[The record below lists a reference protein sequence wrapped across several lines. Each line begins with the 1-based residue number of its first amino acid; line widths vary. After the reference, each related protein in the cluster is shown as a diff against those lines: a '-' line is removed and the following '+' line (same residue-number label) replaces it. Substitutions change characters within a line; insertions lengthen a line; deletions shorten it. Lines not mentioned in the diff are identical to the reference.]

1 MAYLVYIWTYKSTIQ
16 FMANQTTIQTP
27 LKTVIQDYEAGTKS
41 KFRPTKDFYESMEIN
56 RIRFWQL
63 VKGKQEPKASEILA
77 LSKFFNVPFNQLI
90 TNEKARN

>member
-1 MAYLVYIWTYKSTIQ
+1 MEVQATS
-16 FMANQTTIQTP
+16 QTP
-27 LKTVIQDYEAGTKS
+27 LKTVIQDYEAGNKS

-63 VKGKQEPKASEILA
+63 VKGKKELSLSEA
-77 LSKFFNVPFNQLI
+77 ERLSNFFGVPFNQLR